1 MLNVLVPEVV
11 LQGPRVVAV
20 VSELEPASM
29 AKHVW
34 MDREWHLGGLANA
47 LDEAVETDGADWSTA
62 LGGECQGD

>member
-1 MLNVLVPEVV
+1 
-11 LQGPRVVAV
+11 
-20 VSELEPASM
+20 M

-62 LGGECQGD
+62 LGNEDVGVLGIIAP